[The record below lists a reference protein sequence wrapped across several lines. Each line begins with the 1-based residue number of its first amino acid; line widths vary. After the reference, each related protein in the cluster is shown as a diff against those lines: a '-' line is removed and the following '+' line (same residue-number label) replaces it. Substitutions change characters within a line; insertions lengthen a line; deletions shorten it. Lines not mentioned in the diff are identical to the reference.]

1 MIIQFRN
8 SLYNN
13 KALDLNANA
22 EIGYLNQIILRPN
35 TFYCQKLPFLT
46 DDEYSVF
53 VADLCGNNLQEI
65 TEHCYFSFDYIE
77 FASVYD
83 FESDAVIIKIV
94 NNINPND
101 ILYSNPLLI
110 TANFLITEI
119 DYKDISDNYMQS
131 AGIKA
136 YFTRAVQESEVKTYV
151 QESGTKVSG
160 KATFTEMR
168 KYIFEKLDNFV
179 YRRLNLA
186 LARSIVYLDTLRV
199 TDKPL
204 MKDGDIEGSQNTFQS
219 ELTASVNYNDTYTRA
234 FQIAEPLE
242 LLSYYPSTIYTLDS
256 VENRITLT
264 FNHSVDSVSSSIIK
278 LYKNDVFYINLD
290 LIQID
295 SNTFEQVYN
304 FTENGSYKIE
314 IESGKFMSSLYGI
327 TEAFILPFVIADAD
341 YDADYDDE
349 DYDND
354 EYLT

>member
-35 TFYCQKLPFLT
+35 VFYCQKLPFLT

-83 FESDAVIIKIV
+83 FEADAVIIKIV

-101 ILYSNPLLI
+101 IWFSNPLLI
-110 TANFLITEI
+110 TANFLTTEI
-119 DYKDISDNYMQS
+119 DYKDISDSYMQS
-131 AGIKA
+131 VGVKA
-136 YFTRAVQESEVKTYV
+136 YFTRSVQESEVKTYI

-168 KYIFEKLDNFV
+168 KYIFEKLDNFI

-242 LLSYYPSTIYTLDS
+242 LVSYYPSTIYTLDS
-256 VENRITLT
+256 VENRITLI
-264 FNHSVDSVSSSIIK
+264 FNHSVDSISSSVVK
-278 LYKNDVFYINLD
+278 LYKDDVFYINLD

-304 FTENGSYKIE
+304 FTENGNYSIE
-314 IESGKFMSSLYGI
+314 IESGKFINTLYGQTDQMSLEFRIKNGDYSSLHYS
-327 TEAFILPFVIADAD
+327 TD
-341 YDADYDDE
+341 
-349 DYDND
+349 
-354 EYLT
+354 YLTN

>member
-35 TFYCQKLPFLT
+35 VFYCQKLPFLT

-101 ILYSNPLLI
+101 IWYSNPLLI
-110 TANFLITEI
+110 TANFLTTEI
-119 DYKDISDNYMQS
+119 DYKDISDSYMQS

-168 KYIFEKLDNFV
+168 KYIFEKLDNFI

-242 LLSYYPSTIYTLDS
+242 LVSYYPSTIYTLDS
-256 VENRITLT
+256 VENRITLI
-264 FNHSVDSVSSSIIK
+264 FNHSVDSISSSVVK
-278 LYKNDVFYINLD
+278 LYKDDVFYINLD

-304 FTENGSYKIE
+304 FTENGNYSIE
-314 IESGKFMSSLYGI
+314 IESGKFINTLYGQ
-327 TEAFILPFVIADAD
+327 TEQMILEFFIFDG
-341 YDADYDDE
+341 E
-349 DYDND
+349 FERTEFDNT
-354 EYLT
+354 EFLVN

>member
-35 TFYCQKLPFLT
+35 VFYCQKLPFLT

-83 FESDAVIIKIV
+83 FEADAVIIKIV

-101 ILYSNPLLI
+101 IWFSNPLLI
-110 TANFLITEI
+110 TSNFLTTEI
-119 DYKDISDNYMQS
+119 DYKDISDSYMQS

-204 MKDGDIEGSQNTFQS
+204 MKDGDIEGSQNTFKS
-219 ELTASVNYNDTYTRA
+219 ELTASVNYSDTYTRA
-234 FQIAEPLE
+234 FQIAESLE
-242 LLSYYPSTIYTLDS
+242 LVSYYPSTIYTLDS
-256 VENRITLT
+256 VENRITLI
-264 FNHSVDSVSSSIIK
+264 FNHSVDSISSSVVK
-278 LYKNDVFYINLD
+278 LYKDDVFYINLD

-295 SNTFEQVYN
+295 STTFEQDYT
-304 FTENGSYKIE
+304 FTESGSYKIE
-314 IESGKFMSSLYGI
+314 IESGKFINTLYEQTEQMSLEFFIFDGEFER
-327 TEAFILPFVIADAD
+327 TEF
-341 YDADYDDE
+341 
-349 DYDND
+349 DNT
-354 EYLT
+354 EFLVN

>member
-35 TFYCQKLPFLT
+35 VFYCQKLPFLT

-83 FESDAVIIKIV
+83 FEAYAVIIKIV

-101 ILYSNPLLI
+101 IWYSNPLLI
-110 TANFLITEI
+110 TANFLTTEI
-119 DYKDISDNYMQS
+119 DYKDISDSYMQS

-186 LARSIVYLDTLRV
+186 LARSIVYLDSLRI

-204 MKDGDIEGSQNTFQS
+204 MKDSDIEGSQNTFQS

-242 LLSYYPSTIYTLDS
+242 LVSYYPSTIYTLDS
-256 VENRITLT
+256 VENRITLI
-264 FNHSVDSVSSSIIK
+264 FNHSVDSISSSVVK
-278 LYKNDVFYINLD
+278 LYKDDVFYINLD

-304 FTENGSYKIE
+304 FTENGNYSIE
-314 IESGKFMSSLYGI
+314 IESGKFINTLYGQTDQMSLEFFI
-327 TEAFILPFVIADAD
+327 FDGEFERTEF
-341 YDADYDDE
+341 
-349 DYDND
+349 DNT
-354 EYLT
+354 EFLVN